1 MQSLMQSNEFLFL
14 ATLMFTISMIS
25 ANSIIQ
31 KNNKTQKEKEK
42 ELKNRNVQIR
52 KELLNIQNNITKI
65 IRENDSLKADE
76 ILKIK
81 KYSLEQKE
89 EIAKLFQDLFEKEES
104 ILESLENNA
113 LELFNYN
120 KDFKQYEYNMN
131 LVSTAKE
138 YRFFVESFYLN

>member
-1 MQSLMQSNEFLFL
+1 MQSNEFLFL

-42 ELKNRNVQIR
+42 ELKNRNIQIR

-120 KDFKQYEYNMN
+120 KDFKQYEHNMN
-131 LVSTAKE
+131 TVSTAKE

>member
-1 MQSLMQSNEFLFL
+1 MLSNEFLFL
-14 ATLMFTISMIS
+14 GALMFSISMIS

-31 KNNKTQKEKEK
+31 KNNKNQKEKEK
-42 ELKNRNVQIR
+42 KLKNLNFEIR
-52 KELLNIQNNITKI
+52 RELLNIRNNITNI
-65 IRENDSLKADE
+65 IRQNDSLKADE

-89 EIAKLFQDLFEKEES
+89 EIVKLFQDLFEKEEI

-120 KDFKQYEYNMN
+120 KDFKQYEHNMN

-138 YRFFVESFYLN
+138 YRLFVESFYLA

>member
-1 MQSLMQSNEFLFL
+1 MQSNEILFL
-14 ATLMFTISMIS
+14 ELLMFSISMIS

-120 KDFKQYEYNMN
+120 KDFKQYEHNMN
-131 LVSTAKE
+131 LSDSAKE

>member
-1 MQSLMQSNEFLFL
+1 MQSNEFLFL

>member
-1 MQSLMQSNEFLFL
+1 MLSNEFLFL
-14 ATLMFTISMIS
+14 GALMFSISMIS

-31 KNNKTQKEKEK
+31 KNNKNQKEKEK
-42 ELKNRNVQIR
+42 KLKNLNFEIR
-52 KELLNIQNNITKI
+52 RELLNIKNNITNI
-65 IRENDSLKADE
+65 IRQNDSLKADE

-89 EIAKLFQDLFEKEES
+89 EIVKLFQDLFEKEEI

-120 KDFKQYEYNMN
+120 KDFKQYEHNMN
-131 LVSTAKE
+131 LVVAAKE
-138 YRFFVESFYLN
+138 YRLFVESFYLN

>member
-1 MQSLMQSNEFLFL
+1 MLSNEFLFL
-14 ATLMFTISMIS
+14 GALMFSISMIS

-31 KNNKTQKEKEK
+31 KNNKNQKEKEK
-42 ELKNRNVQIR
+42 KLKNLNFEIR
-52 KELLNIQNNITKI
+52 RELLNIKNNITNI
-65 IRENDSLKADE
+65 IRQNDSLKADE

-89 EIAKLFQDLFEKEES
+89 EIVKLFQDLFEKEEI

-120 KDFKQYEYNMN
+120 KDFKQYEHNMN
-131 LVSTAKE
+131 LVVAAKE
-138 YRFFVESFYLN
+138 YRLFVESFYLA

>member
-1 MQSLMQSNEFLFL
+1 MLSNEFLFL
-14 ATLMFTISMIS
+14 GALMFSISMIS

-31 KNNKTQKEKEK
+31 KNNKNQKEKEK
-42 ELKNRNVQIR
+42 KLKNLNFEIR
-52 KELLNIQNNITKI
+52 RDLLNIRNNITNI
-65 IRENDSLKADE
+65 IRQNDSLKADE

-89 EIAKLFQDLFEKEES
+89 EIVKLFQDLFEKEEI

-120 KDFKQYEYNMN
+120 KDFKQYEHNMN

-138 YRFFVESFYLN
+138 YRLFVESFYLP